1 MSRRDQSIVILGLQG
16 GEVMP
21 GGISIEEDGVTGG
34 FLKVKAAISGPC
46 RFRGI
51 SRGVH
56 YG

>member
-1 MSRRDQSIVILGLQG
+1 
-16 GEVMP
+16 MP